1 MNWGEIL
8 KELGAGIFKIMAVVF
23 MGIVLGVYIV
33 LAIGA
38 TITGAALQKH

>member
-1 MNWGEIL
+1 MTAGDIF
-8 KELGAGIFKIMAVVF
+8 KGLGAFMFKVMAVVF
-23 MGIVLGVYIV
+23 MAIVLGVYVV